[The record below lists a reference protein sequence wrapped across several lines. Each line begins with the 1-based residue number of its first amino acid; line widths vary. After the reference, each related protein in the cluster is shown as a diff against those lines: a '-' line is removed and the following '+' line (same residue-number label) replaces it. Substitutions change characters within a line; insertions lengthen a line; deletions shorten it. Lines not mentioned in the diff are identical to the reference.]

1 VFYICSIVLRYKFV
15 GKGNI
20 NLRGLNGI
28 VINFLLPIV
37 VLFVAFMF
45 NFVVGILVVLIFVL
59 FLLYKS
65 RGEIFAHIGNV
76 QYMKGKEDK
85 AYLWIGKATKFK
97 DCKPNVLTAFAFLKL
112 KRNEVEDAERILQ
125 KVIDSNAAKH
135 DQNKAKATM
144 GLVEWKKGRL
154 YFAINNLEKMYEE
167 YKNTTLYHYLGFLY
181 ILKGDLEVAYEFN
194 KEAHDYNN
202 SNQFILNNFA
212 YINFLKKNNEEAENL
227 YKILI
232 EKSPNFLEP
241 YYYYGLV
248 LINKGDKSE
257 GIKLIEKSL
266 GYKKSFFTE
275 ITEEEIKLKLEELK

>member
-1 VFYICSIVLRYKFV
+1 MYVILYKKYEFV

-20 NLRGLNGI
+20 NLKGLNGI
-28 VINFLLPIV
+28 IINFLLPIV
-37 VLFVAFMF
+37 VLFAAFMF
-45 NFVVGILVVLIFVL
+45 NFLLGVLVVLSFTL

-76 QYMKGKEDK
+76 QYMKGNEEK

-112 KRNEVEDAERILQ
+112 KKNEVEDAERILQ
-125 KVIDSNAAKH
+125 KVIDSNAQKH

-144 GLVEWKKGRL
+144 GLVDWKKGRL
-154 YFAINNLEKMYEE
+154 YFAINNLEKIYEE

-181 ILKGDLEVAYEFN
+181 TLKGDLEVAYEFN
-194 KEAHDYNN
+194 KEAYDYNN

-212 YINFLKKNNEEAENL
+212 YVNFLKMNYEEAESL
-227 YKILI
+227 YKKLI
-232 EKSPNFLEP
+232 DKSPNFLEP

-248 LINKGDKSE
+248 LIDKGQKSE
-257 GIKLIEKSL
+257 GKKFIEKSL
-266 GYKKSFFTE
+266 EYKKSFFTE
-275 ITEEEIKLKLEELK
+275 ITEEEIKLKLEQLKSY